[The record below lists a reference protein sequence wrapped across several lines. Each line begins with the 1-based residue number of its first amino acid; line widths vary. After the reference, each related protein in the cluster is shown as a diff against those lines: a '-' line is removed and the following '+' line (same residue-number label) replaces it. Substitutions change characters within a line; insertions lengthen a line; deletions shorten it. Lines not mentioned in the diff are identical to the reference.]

1 MIQRIPVTLIAL
13 LLASSISCGQTN
25 NLLKVDDDIQLIQ
38 LQDSVFMHVS
48 WHFLEGVGRFSSNGM
63 IIVQNGKAVM
73 VDTPMDNAKTE
84 RLIRYVKEKL
94 KADVSLL
101 IIGHYHDD
109 CLGGLEYIQTKGIE
123 SIANSRT
130 VEKCKEIGLPIPS
143 KSFQDSL
150 IIDFHGLSL
159 DCRFWGE
166 GHSFDNIT
174 VWIQDK
180 SILFGGCLVKSIDS
194 KNLGNLSDANVADW
208 DDTIRRI
215 IKNYPLTKTVVPGHG
230 SYGGIEL
237 LRHTI
242 SLVEAHVQ
250 L

>member
-1 MIQRIPVTLIAL
+1 MIKRIPVTIFAL
-13 LLASSISCGQTN
+13 LLVSSISYGQTS

-38 LQDSVFMHVS
+38 LQDSVFIHIS
-48 WHFLEGVGRFSSNGM
+48 WHFLEGVGRFSSNGL

-84 RLIRYVKEKL
+84 RLIHYVKDKL
-94 KADVSLL
+94 KADVALL

-130 VEKCKEIGLPIPS
+130 VDKCKEIGLPIPS

-159 DCRFWGE
+159 ECRFWGE

-174 VWIQDK
+174 VWIQSR

-194 KNLGNLSDANVADW
+194 KNPGNLSDANVDDW

-215 IKNYPLTKTVVPGHG
+215 IKNYPLIKTVIPGHG
-230 SYGGIEL
+230 SYGGPEL